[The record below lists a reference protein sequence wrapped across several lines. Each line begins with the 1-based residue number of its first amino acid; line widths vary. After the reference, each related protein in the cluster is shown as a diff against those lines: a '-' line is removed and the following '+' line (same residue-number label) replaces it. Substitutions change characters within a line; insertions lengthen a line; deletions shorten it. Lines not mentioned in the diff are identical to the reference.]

1 VEQELLILSE
11 HLSSLPLFNGV
22 RVTRSLL
29 LCVCFVDRCLS
40 FCPFPFDHFVV
51 CPSIYGFWLPFGI
64 FWPFC
69 CLSFDLRILII
80 LWYLLAILLSVLR
93 FTDSDYHLVS
103 FGHFVVCPS
112 IYGFWLPFGIFW
124 PFCCLSFDL
133 RILIIL
139 WYLLAI
145 LLSVLRF
152 TDSDYPLVSFGHF
165 VVCPSIYGFWLPF
178 GIFWPFCCLS
188 FNIRILITPLVSF
201 DHCVVCSS
209 SMYGFWLPLWY
220 LLTIVLSVLLRCMDS
235 DYPFGIFIL
244 FILINCNANSKQLD
258 IYNSSLYNYPVKID
272 EIFIFVIDYLHLIF
286 PNQLEIKRYYWHS
299 NLVIRYQWGN

>member
-1 VEQELLILSE
+1 V
-11 HLSSLPLFNGV
+11 
-22 RVTRSLL
+22 
-29 LCVCFVDRCLS
+29 
-40 FCPFPFDHFVV
+40 
-51 CPSIYGFWLPFGI
+51 
-64 FWPFC
+64 
-69 CLSFDLRILII
+69 
-80 LWYLLAILLSVLR
+80 LSVLPR
-93 FTDSDYHLVS
+93 FTDSD
-103 FGHFVVCPS
+103 C
-112 IYGFWLPFGIFW
+112 PFGLFW
-124 PFCCLSFDL
+124 PLCCLFFFDVW
-133 RILIIL
+133 ILI
-139 WYLLAI
+139 A
-145 LLSVLRF
+145 
-152 TDSDYPLVSFGHF
+152 
-165 VVCPSIYGFWLPF
+165 
-178 GIFWPFCCLS
+178 
-188 FNIRILITPLVSF
+188 PLVSF